1 MKKIMKKIL
10 YAVFSI
16 MLLAS
21 CGGGKAKVTESDK
34 AEAREL
40 IMAEIETAND
50 FIAGKQVDYATV
62 CDGCE
67 FYNDEIHYYYT
78 FNEDYVN
85 VDLLKNNVGEI
96 KQTQQAIIESMPATR
111 ELRDLLKT
119 VNGKLI
125 HHYTGDSSGRTVVVT
140 VLDF

>member
-1 MKKIMKKIL
+1 MKKIL
-10 YAVFSI
+10 YAVLSLV
-16 MLLAS
+16 LLVS
-21 CGGGKAKVTESDK
+21 CGGSDSKVSESDK

-40 IMAEIETAND
+40 IRAEIETTND
-50 FIAGKQVDYATV
+50 FLAGKQVDYATV

-85 VDLLKNNVGEI
+85 VDLLRSNVEEI
-96 KQTQQAIIESMPATR
+96 KKNQRSIIESMPATR
-111 ELRDLLKT
+111 ELSDLLKT

-125 HHYTGDSSGRTVVVT
+125 YHYTGDCSGRTVLVT
-140 VLDF
+140 VLDFK